1 MTNFTTKLSLNK
13 IKLLFKKKKLPHNQ
27 IILWQRLSC
36 TVLIALMLF
45 LSVFGS
51 FFRVPFN
58 DDFTVFYETV
68 NKEDIK
74 EAQEEKYISFD
85 FLGSTVSIFKM
96 ISLNNASYVEYQEA
110 YYNVIENDHLSLS
123 IRSSG
128 IAYLVLSAFDS
139 DITVA
144 IYYVLL
150 LIVAIGTP
158 ILLLTLLIIIL
169 TKYFKP
175 KFRKTEHSIYKG
187 TLNMFRIAISR
198 IPLMLFLNILVPKTK
213 LGFASFSIITLSF
226 IGIIINASA
235 AYFKDYTKAQKKY
248 RTMLQLTSLGGI
260 FVFIVFSVTL
270 RASNLVSKAVALFDD
285 RNLSDVVSIF
295 EGGNFDINEIL
306 ALLSGFIFFFS
317 LFGITKPLANNFC
330 RIGFTTT
337 RLRKK
342 DYSLGDSY
350 IVSCIRPNVTILV
363 FFLLIGSQSEFIFYK
378 GELTNLVIAFISL
391 VCVTLCEVA
400 VHVLRETLCVDLGKG
415 GMDTVLEG
423 TTYNAQIEDNLAAE
437 AKARLYEEMLEE
449 EAKSKLDNKKS
460 KNHKLDK

>member
-1 MTNFTTKLSLNK
+1 MINFTKK
-13 IKLLFKKKKLPHNQ
+13 IPHNK

-36 TVLIALMLF
+36 TALVALMLV

-58 DDFTVFYETV
+58 DDFSVFYETV
-68 NKEDIK
+68 DKEDMEKNKED
-74 EAQEEKYISFD
+74 KYISFD
-85 FLGSTVSIFKM
+85 FFGSTVSIFKM
-96 ISLNNASYVEYQEA
+96 ISLHNASYVEHQEV
-110 YYNVIENDHLSLS
+110 YYNVIESKHLSLS
-123 IRSSG
+123 TRASG

-158 ILLLTLLIIIL
+158 ILLLVLLIMIL

-198 IPLMLFLNILVPKTK
+198 VPLILFLNVLVSKTK
-213 LGFASFSIITLSF
+213 FGFSSIAVITLSF
-226 IGIIINASA
+226 IGIIINAVA
-235 AYFKDYTKAQKKY
+235 PYFKDYTKAQRKY
-248 RTMLQLTSLGGI
+248 RTMLQLTSLAGI
-260 FVFIVFSVTL
+260 FIFIIFSITL
-270 RASNLVSKAVALFDD
+270 KASNLIQKAIVLFDN
-285 RNLSDVVSIF
+285 RNLSDLVSIF

-306 ALLSGFIFFFS
+306 ALLAGFVFFFA

-337 RLRKK
+337 RMKEK

-350 IVSCIRPNVTILV
+350 IVSCIRPNFTILV
-363 FFLLIGSQSEFIFYK
+363 FFLLIGSQAELIFYK
-378 GELTNLVIAFISL
+378 GEVANLVIAFISL
-391 VCVTLCEVA
+391 VLITLGEVA

-415 GMDTVLEG
+415 GMDAVLEG

-437 AKARLYEEMLEE
+437 AKARLYEEMLEA
-449 EAKSKLDNKKS
+449 EAQDKFSK
-460 KNHKLDK
+460 